1 MTGSLAGAVAVA
13 VVAAAGVGDYVVR
26 DYVAGSEAG
35 IEWIGCAEE
44 PCFVGGAA
52 GQLTV
57 VAVVAVAEVAS
68 DATSARGV

>member
-1 MTGSLAGAVAVA
+1 MGSLAGAVAVA
-13 VVAAAGVGDYVVR
+13 VVAAGVGGYVVR
-26 DYVAGSEAG
+26 DYVAGSGAS
-35 IEWIGCAEE
+35 IEWIGHVEE

-57 VAVVAVAEVAS
+57 VVAVAEVAS

>member
-1 MTGSLAGAVAVA
+1 MGSLAGVVA
-13 VVAAAGVGDYVVR
+13 VVVVAAGVGDYVVR
-26 DYVAGSEAG
+26 DYVAGSGAS
-35 IEWIGCAEE
+35 IEWIGYAEE